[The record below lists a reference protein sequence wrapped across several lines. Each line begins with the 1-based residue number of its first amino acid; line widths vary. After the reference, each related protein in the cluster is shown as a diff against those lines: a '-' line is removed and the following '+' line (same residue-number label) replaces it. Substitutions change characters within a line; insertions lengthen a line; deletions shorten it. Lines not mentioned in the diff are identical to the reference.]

1 MISKQSFHCFKAQ
14 QVVLELVPELQND
27 PALLSP
33 IFDKSVWP
41 REFHAQMNPVVTK
54 MLKASN
60 AYVVYLNHIFVI

>member
-1 MISKQSFHCFKAQ
+1 M
-14 QVVLELVPELQND
+14 VLELVPELQND